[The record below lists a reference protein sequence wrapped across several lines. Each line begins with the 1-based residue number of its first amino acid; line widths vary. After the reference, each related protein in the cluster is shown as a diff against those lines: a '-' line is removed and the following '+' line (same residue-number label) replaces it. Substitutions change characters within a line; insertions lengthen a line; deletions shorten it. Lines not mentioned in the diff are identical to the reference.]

1 MRAATDV
8 FSRREFHAVPVEDV
22 AIAAGVGKGTL
33 YLYFPTKEQL
43 FYATILEALD
53 VLIAEL
59 RAAVRAHDGENAL
72 TAFVACMLDFFRR
85 RRPLAMLMHR
95 YEHRLREPEGGEWR
109 ARRVQMV
116 EVARALVASCV
127 ALEPEAA
134 TLATEMLL
142 ASVRTAVLNQP
153 DGEDPE
159 HTAAAQ
165 PAIAVAVA
173 PVTSATV
180 ERTTDLVGSFFA
192 NEEVTVA
199 SQIEARVVWLG
210 ADMGDHVAQGDAI
223 VRFDDADLQ
232 AQLREVEARLV

>member
-1 MRAATDV
+1 MTDQSVSNEPMSRRSVQNGKREQILRAATDV

-59 RAAVRAHDGENAL
+59 RAAVRAHDGEDAL

-95 YEHRLREPEGGEWR
+95 YEHRLHEPEGGEWR

-142 ASVRTAVLNQP
+142 ASVRAAVLNQP
-153 DGEDPE
+153 EGEDPE
-159 HTAAAQ
+159 PTAATVVRMFLHGA
-165 PAIAVAVA
+165 AAGCRNGKSTRRGKDAAHARAVGTR
-173 PVTSATV
+173 P
-180 ERTTDLVGSFFA
+180 
-192 NEEVTVA
+192 
-199 SQIEARVVWLG
+199 
-210 ADMGDHVAQGDAI
+210 
-223 VRFDDADLQ
+223 
-232 AQLREVEARLV
+232 